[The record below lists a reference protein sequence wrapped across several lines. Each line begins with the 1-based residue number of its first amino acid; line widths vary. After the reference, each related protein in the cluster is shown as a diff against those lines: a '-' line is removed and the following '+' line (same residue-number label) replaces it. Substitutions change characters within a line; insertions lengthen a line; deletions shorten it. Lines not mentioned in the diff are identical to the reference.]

1 MMVVKEEDVAAV
13 GRAIYNEKIRHLVE
27 PTKKGVT
34 VYIDVNSGDF
44 EISSADANAL
54 AALRAR
60 HPDARIWTEHIGYP
74 ERPPAG
80 LAAYN
85 LHPDDL
91 AEIAEA
97 IEREYPLYD

>member
-1 MMVVKEEDVAAV
+1 MLAKSDEIAAA
-13 GRAIYNEKIRHLVE
+13 GRAIYNEKVRHLVE

-44 EISSADANAL
+44 EISDNDANAL
-54 AALRAR
+54 ATLQKR
-60 HPDARIWTEHIGYP
+60 HPDAQIWVKLVGYP
-74 ERPPAG
+74 ERPPGG

-85 LHPDDL
+85 IHPDDL

-97 IEREYPLYD
+97 IEREYPPHD

>member
-1 MMVVKEEDVAAV
+1 MPGKSDKIAAA
-13 GRAIYNEKIRHLVE
+13 GRAIYNEKVRHLVE
-27 PTKKGVT
+27 SAKRGVT

-44 EISSADANAL
+44 EISCDDANAL
-54 AALRAR
+54 ATLRKR
-60 HPDARIWTEHIGYP
+60 QPDARIWVKLVGYP

-91 AEIAEA
+91 AEIAET
-97 IEREYPLYD
+97 IERDYPPND

>member
-1 MMVVKEEDVAAV
+1 MTVNADNVAAA
-13 GRAIYNEKIRHLVE
+13 GRAIYNEKVRHLVE

-44 EISSADANAL
+44 EISGADANAL

-60 HPDARIWTEHIGYP
+60 QPDARIWTKLVGYP

-97 IEREYPLYD
+97 IEREYPPYD